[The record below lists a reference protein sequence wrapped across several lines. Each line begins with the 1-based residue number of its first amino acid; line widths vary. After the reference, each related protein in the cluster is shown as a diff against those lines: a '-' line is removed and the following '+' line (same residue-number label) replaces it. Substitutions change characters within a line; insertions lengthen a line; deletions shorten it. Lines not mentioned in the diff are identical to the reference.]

1 MIRERKRADGTTQ
14 GWQARVNDPTDPKRK
29 HRIEKTFRLKKDAQA
44 WEREQRYLMGK
55 GGHIDPPQGRPDVR
69 RARRGVEGEALADAR
84 AALA

>member
-1 MIRERKRADGTTQ
+1 
-14 GWQARVNDPTDPKRK
+14 
-29 HRIEKTFRLKKDAQA
+29 LKKDAQA

-55 GGHIDPPQGRPDVR
+55 GGYIDPPQGRPDVR